1 MRRVLAATL
10 AVAVAVV
17 LAPTA
22 APTRQATPALDR
34 ALGRALA
41 TTNVDPGRTGA
52 LAVDLSTGAVVFQSN
67 ADRGLVPASA
77 EKLAVSFTALRVL
90 GPRFRFRT
98 EVVGVG
104 SRSGRVWR
112 GDLGLVGFGDPTLT
126 IADLD
131 RLARRFAAT
140 GIRRVAG
147 RVFGDDT
154 HFDSRRDAPG
164 WKPSYLGIESR
175 PLSALAVAGVEF
187 VGANGSAS
195 AAAFAFT
202 DALRRRGIAVTGR
215 ATSGRA
221 PADALSIVFDLSDPL
236 AIVVRRLNADSDN
249 FVAEMVLKELGAT
262 IVPRGSTASGA
273 RVVRYDPV
281 RGGRLVGGRTHRGRV
296 GTLALRSVHGYRPRR
311 NPPRRRCRSHHP
323 RRVRVL
329 PRRRRGLGNDAEP
342 ARHATDTRACASEDG
357 DDAARVRT
365 RRVRPAPVRLR
376 DPPEREAGGLLGCP
390 LGAGPLRPGPSASL
404 ATPGDRPPR
413 GRARRASRPSA
424 PWSRGSRRRSRPS
437 SSSRPTRRPSRRA
450 LRARPWPAPVSS
462 PRASR

>member
-1 MRRVLAATL
+1 MRRFSVATF

-17 LAPTA
+17 FAPTA
-22 APTRQATPALDR
+22 TPTRQATPALDR

-41 TTNVDPGRTGA
+41 TPNVDPARTGA

-164 WKPSYLGIESR
+164 WKPSYLGFESR

-262 IVPRGSTASGA
+262 IAARGSTASGA
-273 RVVRYDPV
+273 RVVRSTLSEAGVSLAGV
-281 RGGRLVGGRTHRGRV
+281 RIADGSGLSRFDRFTATALVGILRAGAADRTIRDAFVSSLAVAGVSGTMRNRLGTRPTRGRV
-296 GTLALRSVHGYRPRR
+296 LAKTGT
-311 NPPRRRCRSHHP
+311 
-323 RRVRVL
+323 
-329 PRRRRGLGNDAEP
+329 
-342 ARHATDTRACASEDG
+342 T
-357 DDAARVRT
+357 
-365 RRVRPAPVRLR
+365 
-376 DPPEREAGGLLGCP
+376 
-390 LGAGPLRPGPSASL
+390 
-404 ATPGDRPPR
+404 
-413 GRARRASRPSA
+413 RRASA
-424 PWSRGSRRRSRPS
+424 LAGFVRRRYVFAILQNGRPVDYWS
-437 SSSRPTRRPSRRA
+437 ARSAQDRFVQVLARR
-450 LRARPWPAPVSS
+450 
-462 PRASR
+462 